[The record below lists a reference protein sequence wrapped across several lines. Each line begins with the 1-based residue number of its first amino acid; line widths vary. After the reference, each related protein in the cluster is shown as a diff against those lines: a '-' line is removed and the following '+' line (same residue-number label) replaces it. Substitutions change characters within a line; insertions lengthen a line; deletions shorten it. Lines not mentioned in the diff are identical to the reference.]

1 MEACMRTVGAITTL
15 SLLLLGATVLAAP
28 EGWHKKLDDGV
39 AAAKKSGKPVFVV
52 TMWKEKV

>member
-1 MEACMRTVGAITTL
+1 MRTLATIA
-15 SLLLLGATVLAAP
+15 LLGAVAAAAP
-28 EGWHKKLDDGV
+28 AGWHSKLDDGV

>member
-1 MEACMRTVGAITTL
+1 MRTLALIA
-15 SLLLLGATVLAAP
+15 LLGGVSVAAP
-28 EGWHKKLDDGV
+28 EGWHRQLKDGV

>member
-1 MEACMRTVGAITTL
+1 MRTLALIT
-15 SLLLLGATVLAAP
+15 LLGGVAVAAP
-28 EGWHKKLDDGV
+28 DGWHSKLKEGV